1 MNEHL
6 NVLENTLLK
15 YSDWVLE
22 KMKIESDIS
31 KIIDSFQDM
40 VEELWL
46 EKKMDENVIMRYS
59 LANPSFMTVSGLVRY
74 WTKVKGVKWN

>member
-1 MNEHL
+1 
-6 NVLENTLLK
+6 
-15 YSDWVLE
+15 VLE